1 MACIAKLQITNR
13 NEDGEKITQLLS
25 ISEVPNANVTLD
37 QIAEAIL
44 RLPKEKRTQIAAA
57 LREANVQTLTEDD
70 IKNHQFVSN
79 TTLEGLQKEIS
90 ELAVEYPNFTTD
102 ETPIIIK
109 ASKVQLNGCEYYG
122 RVLDSKGQEI
132 FIIRDKR
139 GAKKLFAYLD
149 VKNKIK
155 KAIADSTLNDEVKE
169 YQTELEAMTKKFGL
183 SLEELLLNYLED
195 KKQYKPFKTKDGQTV
210 IPFKTLGAIYNKLT
224 NKQIK
229 SEDKSDIQLL
239 LDNINKETKE
249 KFKYVINFNT
259 LNTNL
264 GLLVENVP
272 QWKDMTNDEVIAYL
286 KELFSTDARLLR
298 SHIEIVGG
306 QRKIS
311 EWEVIDQATIR
322 KAWTSFRNQHKD
334 YAYKTFNELV
344 KLAKNSPDQAIGQL
358 SSIFPDAK
366 IRFNNDEFTVEN
378 PIYKDKQKKLS
389 QAELKKAWKEL
400 NQDVSLDKALKN
412 NESKVIGQFRKMYPG
427 AEISVNS
434 KGKLQVSYNEASYKP
449 KEVVIT
455 FPWSTFEEVYGWG
468 YDTQQLFSPVNEDD
482 VKNGMYN
489 GAYIYEFRK
498 GNVTHYAISRS
509 LIAPNS
515 YVFTYNTLEG
525 AKAKIDDWN
534 NKQILNDYSLYNL
547 KTFDNVP
554 RTSFLDMKGLKEGQ
568 IVTTLDIKLPHISR
582 LSGIFYDA
590 ITGTVPQFK
599 EIFRMIPN
607 IDDIKTPEQAA
618 AFTYLFYKQ
627 LRSLPI
633 QDINKALFEHKIE
646 GKAIIDE
653 ILKAKTK
660 SYFIEN
666 LNGKE
671 GTLKLLKNNG
681 NNVDI
686 TNPIK
691 SANALSIADMETAI
705 KYFNKKLGL
714 NIKSITQSE
723 LNDMAKKN
731 KFSPNGVRAFILN
744 GDIYINSSNANI
756 ADLFHELSHIFLGAL
771 KINNFEAYQQIID
784 SYTKRKEFAR
794 TLPYI
799 ERSYQNFAMQDKI
812 EECVADV
819 IAEQLTKT
827 NSLAGTF
834 VGEEFLQLF
843 SNIFNDFKEILSESS
858 DNGLTSKTIFD
869 KDSDKEAFIKNTR
882 LTTFIKDNIQNG
894 RIKEFGCQ

>member
-13 NEDGEKITQLLS
+13 NEDGEKTTQLLS

-79 TTLEGLQKEIS
+79 TTLEGLQKEIN
-90 ELAVEYPNFTTD
+90 ELAVEYPNFITD

-149 VKNKIK
+149 AKNKIK

-169 YQTELEAMTKKFGL
+169 YQTELEAMTEKFEL

-210 IPFKTLGAIYNKLT
+210 VPFKTLGAIYNKLT
-224 NKQIK
+224 NKQTK

-272 QWKDMTNDEVIAYL
+272 QWKDMTNEEVIAYL

-311 EWEVIDQATIR
+311 EWGVIDQATIR
-322 KAWTSFRNQHKD
+322 NAWNSFRNQHKD
-334 YAYKTFNELV
+334 LAYKTFNELI

-358 SSIFPDAK
+358 SSVFPDAK
-366 IRFNNDEFTVEN
+366 INFDGSEFKVEN
-378 PIYKDKQKKLS
+378 PIYKDKQKKIS
-389 QAELKKAWKEL
+389 QSELKEIWKEL
-400 NQDVSLDKALKN
+400 NQDISLDKALKN
-412 NESKVIGQFRKMYPG
+412 NVSNVIKQFKKMYPE
-427 AEISVNS
+427 AEISVNN
-434 KGKLQVSYNEASYKP
+434 KGKLQISYNEASYKP

-482 VKNGMYN
+482 VKNGIYN
-489 GAYIYEFRK
+489 GAYIYAYKK
-498 GNVTHYAISRS
+498 GNSTHYAISRS
-509 LIAPNS
+509 LISPNS
-515 YVFTYNTLEG
+515 YAATYNTLEG

-534 NKQILNDYSLYNL
+534 NTQIINEYSLYNL
-547 KTFDNVP
+547 KTFDSVP
-554 RTSFLDMKGLKEGQ
+554 RTSFLDMKNLKEGQ
-568 IVTTLDIKLPHISR
+568 IVTTLDVKLPHISR
-582 LSGIFYDA
+582 LTGIFYNA

-607 IDDIKTPEQAA
+607 INNIKTPEQAA
-618 AFTYLFYKQ
+618 AFTYLFFKQ
-627 LRSLPI
+627 LRSLPA
-633 QDINKALFEHKIE
+633 QDINKALFEHKSE
-646 GKAIIDE
+646 GEKIIDD
-653 ILKAKTK
+653 ILRAKTK

-705 KYFNKKLGL
+705 DYFNKKLGL
-714 NIKSITQSE
+714 NIQSITQSE
-723 LNDMAKKN
+723 LNDIAKKN
-731 KFSPNGVRAFILN
+731 KFNPNGVRAFILN

-771 KINNFEAYQQIID
+771 KANNFEAYQRIID
-784 SYTKRKEFAR
+784 SYTKKKEFAR

-799 ERSYQNFAMQDKI
+799 ERSYRNFAMQDKI

-819 IAEQLTKT
+819 IAEQLAKT
-827 NSLAGTF
+827 NSLAETF
-834 VGEEFLQLF
+834 VGEEFSQLF

-869 KDSDKEAFIKNTR
+869 KEAFIKNTR